1 MSRIAVHEVTLN
13 GVQGQRV
20 PNPRSWRASLPITL
34 LLIIIS
40 AILVAGWFNREN
52 ALLAPGEGLGYA
64 LGIAGASMIALVL
77 LYPLRKKLKF
87 MRSWARLAPWFR
99 WHMVFGCL
107 GPTLIVVHAQFDAK
121 SANGFMALS
130 SMLVVAASGI
140 VGRYLYARIH
150 RGLYGAKLEASELL
164 GDAVS
169 LRPAV
174 TQGGFALGGNWEPR
188 LKKLEKQAL
197 ALPRSLFGAIAHA
210 VTLSASTRAAE
221 RAIARDLRRDAV
233 ASHGPVERAAR
244 RATNADLRKRLNRY
258 LKALRRTGSLAVY
271 ERLFAL
277 WHVLHLPLIFLLVLT
292 AIIHVV
298 AVHLY

>member
-1 MSRIAVHEVTLN
+1 MSRLGVHELKPLREEAGART
-13 GVQGQRV
+13 
-20 PNPRSWRASLPITL
+20 SAWRATLPITL
-34 LLIIIS
+34 LLIIIL
-40 AILVAGWFNREN
+40 AVLGIGWLNREN
-52 ALLAPGEGLGYA
+52 PFLTPRQGLGYG
-64 LGIAGASMIALVL
+64 LGIAGASMIGLVL
-77 LYPLRKKLKF
+77 LYPLRKRIKF
-87 MRSWARLAPWFR
+87 MRNWARLAHWFR

-107 GPTLIVVHAQFDAK
+107 GPTLIIVHARFDAR
-121 SANGFMALS
+121 SANGFTALA

-164 GDAVS
+164 KDSVA
-169 LRPAV
+169 LRPAMIQV
-174 TQGGFALGGNWEPR
+174 GFAPSGDWEPR
-188 LKKLEKQAL
+188 LKGLEKQAL
-197 ALPRSLFGAIAHA
+197 APPRSLSGAIAHA
-210 VTLSASTRAAE
+210 VTLSARTLSAE
-221 RAIARDLRRDAV
+221 RAITRDLRRDSV

-244 RATNADLRKRLNRY
+244 RATNADLRKRLKRY
-258 LKALRRTGSLAVY
+258 FKALRRTGSFAVY

>member
-1 MSRIAVHEVTLN
+1 MSRLDVRELKPL
-13 GVQGQRV
+13 QGQAGVRAS
-20 PNPRSWRASLPITL
+20 SWRATLPITL
-34 LLIIIS
+34 LLIIII
-40 AILVAGWFNREN
+40 AVLAAGWLNREN
-52 ALLAPGEGLGYA
+52 AFLTPRQGLGYG

-77 LYPLRKKLKF
+77 LYPLRKRIRF
-87 MRSWARLAPWFR
+87 MRNWARLAHWFR

-107 GPTLIVVHAQFDAK
+107 GPTLIVVHARFDAR
-121 SANGFMALS
+121 SANGFMALA

-164 GDAVS
+164 KDAVA
-169 LRPAV
+169 LRPAMM
-174 TQGGFALGGNWEPR
+174 QSGFTLGGDWEPR
-188 LKKLEKQAL
+188 LKGLERQAL
-197 ALPRSLFGAIAHA
+197 GLPRSLSGAIAHA
-210 VTLSASTRAAE
+210 AILSASTRRAE
-221 RAIARDLRRDAV
+221 RAIARDLRRDTV

-244 RATNADLRKRLNRY
+244 RATNADMRERLKRYFRT
-258 LKALRRTGSLAVY
+258 LRRTGSLAAY

-292 AIIHVV
+292 AIVHVV